1 VVNVMLDPGDLSL
14 RQLLS
19 WLTTPAQCGVY
30 LSVADLARIGA
41 GLGVTVGP
49 LSRRMALEQLIR
61 GAAIDE
67 RVPEL
72 LAALAA
78 EFEAQRDAYLACG
91 NAALDVWVERAAQG
105 QATILALGET
115 WRTEFGAG

>member
-1 VVNVMLDPGDLSL
+1 MLDPNDLSL
-14 RQLLS
+14 RQLLA
-19 WLTTPAQCGVY
+19 WLTSPARCGVY

-41 GLGVTVGP
+41 GLGVGVAP
-49 LSRRMALEQLIR
+49 LSRRIALEQLVR

-78 EFEAQRDAYLACG
+78 EFESQRAAYLACG
-91 NAALDVWVERAAQG
+91 SSALDDWAARAAQG
-105 QATILALGET
+105 RATVQALSET
-115 WRTEFGAG
+115 WQAELGAC